1 MTVDKHFILVC
12 IWYPS
17 ITFLLKYGLIFYVT
31 WCQIIL
37 TKIRCDSI
45 FYLYIVAA
53 NKLTLFL
60 VKATKLRN
68 KNCYNETWLDYS
80 IIGAFSINHE
90 QKIP

>member
-1 MTVDKHFILVC
+1 M
-12 IWYPS
+12 
-17 ITFLLKYGLIFYVT
+17 
-31 WCQIIL
+31 
-37 TKIRCDSI
+37 RCDSI